1 MLLFQVFPG
10 VCSTNIKRHM
20 GIDKSISGNIIAQPL
35 MWVITKSPERG
46 AQSVI
51 WAATE
56 PSLAGLSG
64 KLFSRMQ
71 EEEVEERAMDG
82 KLGEQV
88 LAVTRFW
95 TELDNK
101 EKIQQELHK
110 NINR

>member
-1 MLLFQVFPG
+1 
-10 VCSTNIKRHM
+10 M
-20 GIDKSISGNIIAQPL
+20 GIDKSISGNIIAKPFLWL
-35 MWVITKSPERG
+35 MTRSPERG
-46 AQSVI
+46 SQSVI

-56 PSLAGLSG
+56 PSIAGVSG
-64 KLFSRMQ
+64 KLFSKMQ
-71 EEEVEERAMDG
+71 EEEVEDRAKDE

-101 EKIQQELHK
+101 EKIQQELNK